1 MDKSVNERI
10 KKVLK
15 NSGISLTSYGTSLKE
30 MSLSKFARQLS
41 GENAMT
47 IDVVIAILRDF
58 PGVSPDWLLF
68 GRGKMLVVDN
78 LVPMTGNENDM
89 QLLEAANET
98 LKEKIKGLEK
108 TVSLQE
114 SLIIEKDK
122 RLAMFEG
129 LLHGSHEDYVEEI
142 QKKEIV

>member
-10 KKVLK
+10 KTVLK
-15 NSGISLTSYGTSLKE
+15 NSGISLTSYGTNLKE

-47 IDVVIAILRDF
+47 VDVVIAILRDF

-68 GRGKMLVVDN
+68 GRGNMYVVDN
-78 LVPMTGNENDM
+78 LVPITGNENET
-89 QLLEAANET
+89 QLLEAANEI

-108 TVSLQE
+108 TVALQE
-114 SLIIEKDK
+114 SLIEEKDK
-122 RLAMFEG
+122 RLAMLEG
-129 LLHGSHEDYVEEI
+129 LLHGSHEDYIEE
-142 QKKEIV
+142 KRKSV